1 MEKKELFKR
10 LLSMIEKSS
19 SEIDDLN
26 YFYHEVVKILDSNL
40 PYYNWTGFYFMED
53 GMLKLGPYIGRPTE
67 HVKINVGQGIC
78 GRAVAE
84 NATIVVDDVT
94 KEDNYLACS
103 IETKSEIVVPIRIG
117 DEIIGEIDIDSDEK
131 AAFDDDDRAFLEA
144 VAEIV
149 SKKIKNDHIISKKT
163 EKGETT

>member
-40 PYYNWTGFYFMED
+40 SYYNWTGFYFMED

>member
-1 MEKKELFKR
+1 MEKKDVFKR
-10 LLSMIEKSS
+10 LLSMIEKAF

-67 HVKINVGQGIC
+67 HVKIKVGQGIC
-78 GRAVAE
+78 GRAVVE
-84 NATIVVDDVT
+84 NATIVVEDVT

-131 AAFDDDDRAFLEA
+131 AAFDDDDKAFLEA

-149 SKKIKNDHIISKKT
+149 GKKVANNHINIM
-163 EKGETT
+163 